1 MSIDIDWLGDLKAAY
16 EEAEDSAPRVG
27 DTLILP
33 NGSGGYI
40 ICPAVEADR
49 GEYEA
54 WDIRILKR
62 APKPKPVPQAVMAGY
77 VADEHFDIDPAVR
90 HVWAN
95 RGGDYWESIVDFTHA
110 DQLVDPVPLVELP
123 SHEELARAFLQVG
136 IDHEFKWPESDTL
149 ADAVLELLEGRA

>member
-27 DTLILP
+27 DIVILP

-40 ICPAVEADR
+40 IRPAVEADR

-62 APKPKPVPQAVMAGY
+62 APKPEPKPFAV
-77 VADEHFDIDPAVR
+77 VASKVATPGKREVFMPTGLTNAE
-90 HVWAN
+90 
-95 RGGDYWESIVDFTHA
+95 WESPTTVA
-110 DQLVDPVPLVELP
+110 SSGELVDPVPLVEVPDIDAVREALEQP
-123 SHEELARAFLQVG
+123 YMREGREWPGSIPLAR
-136 IDHEFKWPESDTL
+136 
-149 ADAVLELLEGRA
+149 AVLELLEGK